1 MCFMVN
7 SETIHILLV
16 HPPMA
21 SPSIPPWSMAR
32 TAPYLSGKGLLL
44 EQYDANLDFLLND
57 LLASKELRHLVN
69 LVDKREREGI
79 FEKVGHETASLLAD
93 LTENPKKWHRKITG
107 IKNILDVFRTDDFY
121 EPEHYLEALGSLDDI
136 LNLASLAYY
145 PSHIQ
150 RDRFY
155 NPTVKDK
162 FQIREFIKDP
172 NANPF
177 LSLCRKGLVQRLEHP
192 EPKLLILCVSIADQL
207 PAALTMAGFSKKQ
220 RPELHI
226 ALMGD
231 VRLLTSAEEYSD
243 TLIPETDPE
252 ALLALVRKLSGS
264 VSKEYET
271 APDFSGLPLKDYL
284 VPALVFPFQM
294 PTDNGLDL
302 MPLSLFWAGLKKH
315 QQTFNTKGL
324 LSIDHSLKPIHIMN
338 WYHEEM
344 ETNAPFFI
352 GLSCLLD
359 ESADVEAMNH
369 AYQAG
374 VRLILWHNPSGLL
387 KILTRRL
394 WSAAKAGIW
403 NHVIMPVRSETEF
416 DKELL
421 EFIATNPNIVHSWD
435 YLRSSK
441 MSSLNFLGKSGTSVA
456 YAQVSKLPGRPF
468 WHLLNDPLHLLLYLD
483 RYGVKKISRWRI
495 WDKGSAVY
503 TVGNSIVYHFVK
515 PRDLPPG
522 YLDEICL
529 MIEAGGSVD
538 TALVRYNLERAF
550 LIGYAMEHGVI
561 IGNSSLKRPR
571 TEYVEA
577 VNRQAGLDLSNY
589 LERGYTSV
597 RPEYRGMGIGAKL
610 LEGLT
615 ERVGDL
621 KLFSIISADN
631 AAAQKM
637 ALKNKTRR
645 VATFYSKKLCK
656 EVGVWMPEWMIDD

>member
-1 MCFMVN
+1 MNNTEMIRV
-7 SETIHILLV
+7 LLV
-16 HPPMA
+16 HPPVA
-21 SPSIPPWSMAR
+21 SPSFPPWSMAR

-44 EQYDANLDFLLND
+44 EQYDANLDFLLNY
-57 LLASKELRHLVN
+57 LLSSKELRHLAN
-69 LVDKREREGI
+69 LADQREKAGI

-93 LTENPKKWHRKITG
+93 LTENPEKWNRKITG

-121 EPEHYLEALGSLDDI
+121 EPEHYLEALESLDDL

-150 RDRFY
+150 RGRFY

-177 LSLCRKGLVQRLEHP
+177 LPLCRKGLARRLEHP
-192 EPKLLILCVSIADQL
+192 KTKLLILCVSIADQL
-207 PAALTMAGFSKKQ
+207 PAALTMAGFSKEQ
-220 RPELHI
+220 HPELHI

-231 VRLLTSAEEYSD
+231 IRLLAGAKEYGN
-243 TLIPETDPE
+243 TRIPDTDPE
-252 ALLALVRKLSGS
+252 ALVALVRKLSGS
-264 VSKEYET
+264 VSKEYKI

-284 VPALVFPFQM
+284 VPALVLPFQM

-302 MPLSLFWAGLKKH
+302 MPLPLFWAGLKKRR
-315 QQTFNTKGL
+315 QTLNTEGL
-324 LSIDHSLKPIHIMN
+324 LSIDHSLKPTHMMN
-338 WYHEEM
+338 WYNEKVK
-344 ETNAPFFI
+344 TNAPFFI

-359 ESADVEAMNH
+359 ESADMEAMNN

-374 VRLILWHNPSGLL
+374 VRLILWHNPSGRL

-403 NHVIMPVRSETEF
+403 NHLIMPVRSETDL

-421 EFIATNPNIVHSWD
+421 GFMAANPNIVHSWG
-435 YLRSSK
+435 YSRSSK
-441 MSSLNFLGKSGTSVA
+441 MSSLNALGKSGASVA
-456 YAQVSKLPGRPF
+456 YTQVSKLPGRPF
-468 WHLLNDPLHLLLYLD
+468 WHLLNDPLHLLLYLN
-483 RYGVKKISRWRI
+483 RYGVKKILRWRI
-495 WDKGSAVY
+495 RDKGLAVY
-503 TVGNSIVYHFVK
+503 TVGDAIVYYFVK

-538 TALVRYNLERAF
+538 TALVKYNLERAF

-561 IGNSSLKRPR
+561 VGNSSLKRPR

-577 VNRQAGLDLSNY
+577 VNRQAGLDLNNY

-597 RPEYRGMGIGAKL
+597 RPEYRGIGIGAKL

-615 ERVGDL
+615 ERVGDI
-621 KLFSIISADN
+621 KLFSIISSDN
-631 AAAQKM
+631 VAAQKM
-637 ALKNKTRR
+637 ALKNQTRR
-645 VATFYSKKLCK
+645 VATFYSKKLGK
-656 EVGVWMPEWMIDD
+656 EVGVWMPEWMIED

>member
-1 MCFMVN
+1 MSS

-16 HPPMA
+16 HPPVA
-21 SPSIPPWSMAR
+21 SPSAPPWSLAR
-32 TAPYLSGKGLLL
+32 MAPYLIGKGLSL
-44 EQYDANLDFLLND
+44 EQYDANLDFFLNHLLT
-57 LLASKELRHLVN
+57 SKHLRRFVD
-69 LVDKREREGI
+69 LVDNRKKQDV
-79 FEKVGHETASLLAD
+79 FEKASPETASMLAD
-93 LTENPKKWHRKITG
+93 LTKNPKEWSRKITG
-107 IKNILDVFRTDDFY
+107 VKYMLDVFRTNDFY
-121 EPEHYLEALGSLDDI
+121 EPENYLEALGALDDL
-136 LNLASLAYY
+136 LNLVSLAYY

-150 RDRFY
+150 RSCFY
-155 NPTVKDK
+155 NPTIKDK

-172 NANPF
+172 NVNPF
-177 LSLCRKGLVQRLEHP
+177 LPLCRKGLAQRLEHP

-231 VRLLTSAEEYSD
+231 IRLLASAEEYGN
-243 TLIPETDPE
+243 TLVPETDPE

-264 VSKEYET
+264 VPPEYKA

-284 VPALVFPFQM
+284 VPALVLPFQM
-294 PTDNGLDL
+294 PTDKGLDL
-302 MPLSLFWAGLKKH
+302 KPLSLFWADLKKR

-324 LSIDHSLKPIHIMN
+324 LSIDLGLKPTHMMN
-338 WYHEEM
+338 WYNEKVKTSES
-344 ETNAPFFI
+344 FFL

-359 ESADVEAMNH
+359 ESDDVEAMNNV
-369 AYQAG
+369 YQAG

-403 NHVIMPVRSETEF
+403 NHVIMPDRSETDF

-421 EFIATNPNIVHSWD
+421 GFIAANPNIVHSWG
-435 YLRSSK
+435 YSRSSK

-456 YAQVSKLPGRPF
+456 YTQVSKLPGRPF

-483 RYGVKKISRWRI
+483 RYGIKKISRWRI
-495 WDKGSAVY
+495 RDKGLAVF

-561 IGNSSLKRPR
+561 VGNSSLKRPR

-577 VNRQAGLDLSNY
+577 VNQQAGLDLSNY

-615 ERVGDL
+615 ERVGDI
-621 KLFSIISADN
+621 KLFSIISSDN

-637 ALKNKTRR
+637 ALKNQTRR
-645 VATFYSKKLCK
+645 VATFYSKKLGK
-656 EVGVWMPEWMIDD
+656 EVGVWMPEWMIED

>member
-1 MCFMVN
+1 MN
-7 SETIHILLV
+7 NPETFHILLI
-16 HPPMA
+16 HPPVA
-21 SPSIPPWSMAR
+21 SPSVPPWSLAR
-32 TAPYLSGKGLLL
+32 TAPYLIGKGLSL
-44 EQYDANLDFLLND
+44 EQYDANLDFFLNHLLT
-57 LLASKELRHLVN
+57 SKHLHRFLD
-69 LVDKREREGI
+69 LVDNRKKQDV
-79 FEKVGHETASLLAD
+79 FEKASPQTASILAD
-93 LTENPKKWHRKITG
+93 LTKTPKEWNRKITA
-107 IKNILDVFRTDDFY
+107 IKKYLDVFRTDDFY
-121 EPEHYLEALGSLDDI
+121 EPENYLEALGSLDDL

-150 RDRFY
+150 RSCFY
-155 NPTVKDK
+155 NPTLQDK

-172 NANPF
+172 NVNPF
-177 LSLCRKGLVQRLEHP
+177 LPLCQKGLAQRLEHP

-231 VRLLTSAEEYSD
+231 IRLLASAEEYGN

-264 VSKEYET
+264 VFPDDKIFT
-271 APDFSGLPLKDYL
+271 DFSGLPLKDYL
-284 VPALVFPFQM
+284 VPALVLPFKM
-294 PTDNGLDL
+294 LTDNGLDL
-302 MPLSLFWAGLKKH
+302 MPLSLFWAGLKRH
-315 QQTFNTKGL
+315 QQTSNIKGL
-324 LSIDHSLKPIHIMN
+324 LSIDLGLKPTHMMN
-338 WYHEEM
+338 WYNERVK
-344 ETNAPFFI
+344 TNEPLFL

-359 ESADVEAMNH
+359 ESDDVEAMNN

-403 NHVIMPVRSETEF
+403 NHIIMPVRSETDF

-421 EFIATNPNIVHSWD
+421 EFIAANPNIVHSWG
-435 YLRSSK
+435 YSRYSK
-441 MSSLNFLGKSGTSVA
+441 MSSFNFLGKSGTSVA

-468 WHLLNDPLHLLLYLD
+468 WHLLNDPIHLLLYLD

-495 WDKGSAVY
+495 QDKGLSVF
-503 TVGNSIVYHFVK
+503 TVGDSIVYHFVK

-561 IGNSSLKRPR
+561 VGNSSLKRPR

-577 VNRQAGLDLSNY
+577 VSQQAGLDLSNY

-615 ERVGDL
+615 ERVGDI
-621 KLFSIISADN
+621 KLFSIISSDN

-637 ALKNKTRR
+637 ALKNQTRR
-645 VATFYSKKLCK
+645 VATFYSKKLGK
-656 EVGVWMPEWMIDD
+656 EVGVWMPEWMIED

>member
-1 MCFMVN
+1 MSN
-7 SETIHILLV
+7 PETFHILLV
-16 HPPMA
+16 HPPVA
-21 SPSIPPWSMAR
+21 SPSIPPWSLAR
-32 TAPYLSGKGLLL
+32 TAPYLIGKGLSP
-44 EQYDANLDFLLND
+44 EPWDANLDFFLNHLLV
-57 LLASKELRHLVN
+57 SKHLRRFID
-69 LVDKREREGI
+69 LVDNRKKQGV
-79 FEKVGHETASLLAD
+79 FDKASPETASLLAD
-93 LTENPKKWHRKITG
+93 LTENPEEWNRKITG

-121 EPEHYLEALGSLDDI
+121 EPENYLEALGSFDDL
-136 LNLASLAYY
+136 LNLASLSHY

-150 RDRFY
+150 RGCFY
-155 NPTVKDK
+155 NPTLQDK
-162 FQIREFIKDP
+162 FQIKEFINDP
-172 NANPF
+172 DVNPF
-177 LSLCRKGLVQRLEHP
+177 LPLCRSGLAQKLEHP

-220 RPELHI
+220 RPELPI

-252 ALLALVRKLSGS
+252 ALLTLVRKLSGS
-264 VSKEYET
+264 VFQEYKT
-271 APDFSGLPLKDYL
+271 TPDFSGLPLKDYL

-324 LSIDHSLKPIHIMN
+324 LSINHSLKPIHMMN
-338 WYHEEM
+338 WYDEKV
-344 ETNAPFFI
+344 ETNEPFVS
-352 GLSCLLD
+352 GLLCLLD
-359 ESADVEAMNH
+359 ESADVEAMNN

-387 KILTRRL
+387 KVLTRRL
-394 WSAAKAGIW
+394 WGAAKAGIW
-403 NHVIMPVRSETEF
+403 NHVIMPARSETDL

-421 EFIATNPNIVHSWD
+421 KFMAANPNIVHSWG
-435 YLRSSK
+435 YSRSSK
-441 MSSLNFLGKSGTSVA
+441 MSFLNFLGNSGTSVA
-456 YAQVSKLPGRPF
+456 YTQVSKLPGRPF
-468 WHLLNDPLHLLLYLD
+468 WHLLNDPIHLLLYLD

-495 WDKGSAVY
+495 RDKGLTVY
-503 TVGNSIVYHFVK
+503 TVGDSITYHFVK
-515 PRDLPPG
+515 PQDLPPG

-550 LIGYAMEHGVI
+550 LIGYAVEHGVI
-561 IGNSSLKRPR
+561 VGNSSLKRPR
-571 TEYVEA
+571 AEYVEA
-577 VNRQAGLDLSNY
+577 VSQQAGLDLSNY

-615 ERVGDL
+615 ERVGDI
-621 KLFSIISADN
+621 KLFSIISSDN

-637 ALKNKTRR
+637 ALKNQTRR
-645 VATFYSKKLCK
+645 VATFYSKKLGK
-656 EVGVWMPEWMIDD
+656 EVGVWMPEWMIED